1 MKYKNDSLSIEER
14 VEDLMGRMTLDEM
27 AAQLGSYWIYQLDD
41 GKNLSQEKAQRYL
54 HDGIGQIT
62 RVCGGSSLKP
72 DEAARMAN
80 QIQKYLVEET
90 RLGIPAMIHEEA
102 CSGFTAI
109 GATTFP
115 QTIGVASSFDP
126 ELSEQIGK
134 VIGRQMRAA
143 GAHQALAPLLDVAR
157 DPRWGRMEETYGED
171 PYVVGTMGTAY
182 VKGIQ
187 GDLKEQGVLATGK
200 HFVGYGASEGGMNWA
215 PVHLP
220 ERELREVYL
229 TPFEMAVKEGSLA
242 SIMNGYHEIDGVPC
256 GASKKLLNDIL
267 KEEWGFEGIV
277 VSDYFAINQI
287 FDYHNMAADKEEAAK
302 MALEAGM
309 DVELPNVDCFG
320 GPLKR
325 AVEKGD
331 ISMELIRTSVRKV
344 LTFKF
349 RLGLFEHPYVEAEK
363 TLEQF
368 DTPEDRQL
376 ALEAARKSVVL
387 LKNENRLL
395 PLSKDIKKL
404 AVIGPSADNIRH
416 MIGDYTYQGQ
426 IEGLLEL
433 HESQG
438 NAMNQPIPENIE
450 MSGNIVQMESYLEAI
465 KKAVSS
471 DTEIIYAKGCEIK
484 GTSRDG
490 FTEAVNAARQAD
502 TVLLFLGD
510 LAGITLECTVGE
522 SVDRAELS
530 LPGVQEE
537 LVRAIAAT
545 GVPVV
550 LVLSNGRPYSITWEE
565 EHIPAILEAWFP
577 GEEGGKAVAEI
588 LFGDRNPG
596 GKLPVSVPRTSGQI
610 PVYYMHKKSG
620 GRSHWRGNYDDVS
633 ASPLY
638 AFGYGL
644 SYTDFR
650 FDDFKIEKKEIP
662 VGGSLEA
669 SVKITNIGDREGDEV
684 VQLYIRDVAACVT
697 RPVQELKAYKRI
709 TLKPGESKVLEFTI
723 KSAQM
728 GFYDINMDYVLEPGT
743 IEVMVGA
750 ASNDIRFRD
759 NIILTGKK
767 CKADR
772 VFENQVIVRKQ
783 V

>member
-1 MKYKNDSLSIEER
+1 MNYKDASLSIEER
-14 VEDLMGRMTLDEM
+14 VEDLLGRMTLDEM

-41 GKNLSQEKAQRYL
+41 GKNLSHEKAQRLL
-54 HDGIGQIT
+54 HDGIGQIS
-62 RVCGGSSLKP
+62 RVSGGSSLKP
-72 DEAARMAN
+72 DEAAEMAN

-115 QTIGVASSFDP
+115 QTIGVASTFDP
-126 ELSEQIGK
+126 KLSEQIGQ

-143 GAHQALAPLLDVAR
+143 GAHQALAPLLDIAR

-187 GDLKEQGVLATGK
+187 GNLKDQGVLATGK

-229 TPFEMAVKEGSLA
+229 APFEMAVKEGNMA

-320 GPLKR
+320 EPLKR

-331 ISMELIRTSVRKV
+331 ISMELIHTSVRKV

-349 RLGLFEHPYVEAEK
+349 RLGLFEHPYVDAKK
-363 TLEQF
+363 TMEQF
-368 DTPEDRQL
+368 DTPQDRQL
-376 ALEAARKSVVL
+376 ALEAARKSIIL

-433 HESQG
+433 HDSQG
-438 NAMNQPIPENIE
+438 NAMNQPVPENIE
-450 MSGNIVQMESYLEAI
+450 MSGNIVQMESYLAAI
-465 KKAVSS
+465 RKAVSPN
-471 DTEIIYAKGCEIK
+471 TEIIYAKGCEIK

-490 FTEAVNAARQAD
+490 FEEAVNAAAQAD
-502 TVLLFLGD
+502 AVLLFVGD

-537 LVRAIAAT
+537 LVRAIAAA

-550 LVLSNGRPYSITWEE
+550 LVMSNGRPYSITWEE

-577 GEEGGKAVAEI
+577 GEEGGRAVAEI

-596 GKLPVSVPRTSGQI
+596 GRLPVSVPRTSGQI

-620 GRSHWRGNYDDVS
+620 GRSHWRGDYDDVS
-633 ASPLY
+633 ASALY

-644 SYTDFR
+644 SYTEFRFSDFR
-650 FDDFKIEKKEIP
+650 IGNKEVPI
-662 VGGSLEA
+662 GGNLE
-669 SVKITNIGDREGDEV
+669 VFVQVENTGEREGDEV
-684 VQLYIRDVAACVT
+684 VQLYIRDVAASVT

-709 TLKPGESKVLEFTI
+709 TLKPGESKLLEFTI
-723 KSAQM
+723 PTAQM
-728 GFYDINMDYVLEPGT
+728 GFYDIHMDYVLEPGT

-750 ASNDIRFRD
+750 ASNDIRFRE
-759 NIILTGKK
+759 NIVLTGNK
-767 CKADR
+767 CKAER

>member
-267 KEEWGFEGIV
+267 KKEWGFEGIV

-302 MALEAGM
+302 MALEA
-309 DVELPNVDCFG
+309 
-320 GPLKR
+320 
-325 AVEKGD
+325 
-331 ISMELIRTSVRKV
+331 
-344 LTFKF
+344 
-349 RLGLFEHPYVEAEK
+349 
-363 TLEQF
+363 
-368 DTPEDRQL
+368 
-376 ALEAARKSVVL
+376 
-387 LKNENRLL
+387 
-395 PLSKDIKKL
+395 
-404 AVIGPSADNIRH
+404 
-416 MIGDYTYQGQ
+416 
-426 IEGLLEL
+426 
-433 HESQG
+433 
-438 NAMNQPIPENIE
+438 
-450 MSGNIVQMESYLEAI
+450 SYLEAI

-684 VQLYIRDVAACVT
+684 VQLYIRDVAASVT

>member
-1 MKYKNDSLSIEER
+1 MNYKDASLSIEER
-14 VEDLMGRMTLDEM
+14 VEDLLGRMTLDEM

-41 GKNLSQEKAQRYL
+41 GKNLSHEKAQRLL

-62 RVCGGSSLKP
+62 RVSGGSSLKP
-72 DEAARMAN
+72 DEAAEMAN

-115 QTIGVASSFDP
+115 QTIGVASTFDP
-126 ELSEQIGK
+126 KLSEQIGQ

-143 GAHQALAPLLDVAR
+143 GAHQALAPLLDIAR

-187 GDLKEQGVLATGK
+187 GNLKDQGVLATGK

-229 TPFEMAVKEGSLA
+229 APFEMAVKEGNMA

-320 GPLKR
+320 EPLKR

-331 ISMELIRTSVRKV
+331 ISMELIHTSVRKV

-349 RLGLFEHPYVEAEK
+349 RLGLFEHPYVDAKK
-363 TLEQF
+363 TMDQF
-368 DTPEDRQL
+368 DTPQDRQL
-376 ALEAARKSVVL
+376 ALEAARKSIIL

-433 HESQG
+433 HDS
-438 NAMNQPIPENIE
+438 
-450 MSGNIVQMESYLEAI
+450 
-465 KKAVSS
+465 
-471 DTEIIYAKGCEIK
+471 
-484 GTSRDG
+484 
-490 FTEAVNAARQAD
+490 
-502 TVLLFLGD
+502 
-510 LAGITLECTVGE
+510 
-522 SVDRAELS
+522 
-530 LPGVQEE
+530 
-537 LVRAIAAT
+537 
-545 GVPVV
+545 
-550 LVLSNGRPYSITWEE
+550 
-565 EHIPAILEAWFP
+565 
-577 GEEGGKAVAEI
+577 
-588 LFGDRNPG
+588 
-596 GKLPVSVPRTSGQI
+596 
-610 PVYYMHKKSG
+610 
-620 GRSHWRGNYDDVS
+620 
-633 ASPLY
+633 
-638 AFGYGL
+638 
-644 SYTDFR
+644 
-650 FDDFKIEKKEIP
+650 
-662 VGGSLEA
+662 
-669 SVKITNIGDREGDEV
+669 
-684 VQLYIRDVAACVT
+684 
-697 RPVQELKAYKRI
+697 
-709 TLKPGESKVLEFTI
+709 
-723 KSAQM
+723 
-728 GFYDINMDYVLEPGT
+728 
-743 IEVMVGA
+743 
-750 ASNDIRFRD
+750 
-759 NIILTGKK
+759 
-767 CKADR
+767 
-772 VFENQVIVRKQ
+772 
-783 V
+783 

>member
-1 MKYKNDSLSIEER
+1 MNYKDASLSIEER
-14 VEDLMGRMTLDEM
+14 VEDLLGRMTLDEM

-41 GKNLSQEKAQRYL
+41 GKNLSHEKAQRLL

-62 RVCGGSSLKP
+62 RVSGGSSLKP
-72 DEAARMAN
+72 DEAAEMAN

-126 ELSEQIGK
+126 ELSEQIGQ

-143 GAHQALAPLLDVAR
+143 GAHQALAPLLDIAR

-187 GDLKEQGVLATGK
+187 GNLKEQGVLATGK

-229 TPFEMAVKEGSLA
+229 APFEMAVKEGNMA

-320 GPLKR
+320 EPLKR

-331 ISMELIRTSVRKV
+331 ISMELIHTSVRKV

-349 RLGLFEHPYVEAEK
+349 QLGLFEHPYVDAKK
-363 TLEQF
+363 TMEQF
-368 DTPEDRQL
+368 DTPQDRQL
-376 ALEAARKSVVL
+376 ALEAARKSIIL

-433 HESQG
+433 HDSQG

-450 MSGNIVQMESYLEAI
+450 MSGNIVQMESYLAAI
-465 KKAVSS
+465 RKSVSP

-490 FTEAVNAARQAD
+490 FEEAVNAAAQAD
-502 TVLLFLGD
+502 AVLLFVGD

-537 LVRAIAAT
+537 LVRAIAAA

-550 LVLSNGRPYSITWEE
+550 LVMSNGRPYSITWEE
-565 EHIPAILEAWFP
+565 EHLPAILEVWFP

-620 GRSHWRGNYDDVS
+620 GRSHWRGDYDDVS
-633 ASPLY
+633 ASALY
-638 AFGYGL
+638 SFGYGL
-644 SYTDFR
+644 SYTEFHLSDFR
-650 FDDFKIEKKEIP
+650 IGNKEVPI
-662 VGGSLEA
+662 GGNLEV
-669 SVKITNIGDREGDEV
+669 SVQVENTGEREGDEV
-684 VQLYIRDVAACVT
+684 VQLYIRDVAASVT

-709 TLKPGESKVLEFTI
+709 TLKPGESKLLEFTI
-723 KSAQM
+723 PTAQM
-728 GFYDINMDYVLEPGT
+728 GFYDIHMDYVLEPGT
-743 IEVMVGA
+743 MEVMIGA
-750 ASNDIRFRD
+750 ASNDIRFRE
-759 NIILTGKK
+759 NIVLTGNK
-767 CKADR
+767 CKAER